1 MDDSGIKCTLT
12 KSVDNIKLSGAFDM
26 LEGRDAISRGTWAG
40 LRGTH
45 MPTSGSSTRPSARSH
60 MWVRAAPGIH
70 KGWAENGL
78 RAALRR
84 RIWDCQLTKD
94 SA

>member
-1 MDDSGIKCTLT
+1 MVSSSVSNWRQVTSGVPQQSVLGPVLFNTFVCNMDDSGIKCTLT

-45 MPTSGSSTRPSARSH
+45 MPT
-60 MWVRAAPGIH
+60 
-70 KGWAENGL
+70 
-78 RAALRR
+78 
-84 RIWDCQLTKD
+84 
-94 SA
+94 